1 MVVDEIDDKQ
11 VSAIAIPL
19 LNETNTQ
26 KEINDKVLEANR
38 KRTKAYKLEQEALDI
53 LDEKVIYA
61 QQQAKTR
68 QGAAPNLYS
77 VALKKV
83 YLKGNSPFDLLTE
96 TFHEVHFMVILL
108 FQ

>member
-1 MVVDEIDDKQ
+1 M
-11 VSAIAIPL
+11 
-19 LNETNTQ
+19 
-26 KEINDKVLEANR
+26 EANK

-83 YLKGNSPFDLLTE
+83 YLKGNSPFDLLIE
-96 TFHEVHFMVILL
+96 IGSQIPSIMVILP
-108 FQ
+108 FYPSVFIHHPTVFMKAK